1 MVTLATITALVLFGV
16 YFSYREYTKPLYPP
30 WLAVVFGTGATLVGI
45 TALLLATL
53 DYTTAMT
60 AAAIAWGAF
69 IITGAPMAFAQA
81 IKEQTFADEAQRR
94 DATTGRLDGDEKK
107 TNTPAS

>member
-1 MVTLATITALVLFGV
+1 MGTLAAITFLVLFSG
-16 YFSYREYTKPLYPP
+16 FFAYREYKRPIYPT
-30 WLAVVFGTGATLVGI
+30 WLAVVIGTGATLTGI

-53 DYTTAMT
+53 DYTTAMI

-69 IITGAPMAFAQA
+69 IITGGPMAFSQA
-81 IKEQTFADEAQRR
+81 IKEQTFADEAQQR
-94 DATTGRLDGDEKK
+94 DVTTGRLDGDKTK